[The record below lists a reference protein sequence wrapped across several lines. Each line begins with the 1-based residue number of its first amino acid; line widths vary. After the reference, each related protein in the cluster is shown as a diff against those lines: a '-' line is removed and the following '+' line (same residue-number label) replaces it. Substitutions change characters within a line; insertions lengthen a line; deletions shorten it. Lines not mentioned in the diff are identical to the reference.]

1 MTDGLLVRCLE
12 ALGPSEEPSPVT
24 AWYVPGRV
32 ELLGKH
38 TDYAGGSSL
47 VLALERGFRMVA
59 RPRLDRQI
67 RMIPADRPAQA
78 EAFTLT
84 EPPDRPPG
92 HWLHYPVVT
101 LERIRRNFGEER
113 AHPGA
118 EVAFLSNIPVAAGM
132 SSSSAFMTATF
143 LTFAR
148 LWALEETSAW
158 RANLPGC
165 EQRAAYL
172 GCIENGSTFGSLTG
186 SGGVGTFG
194 GSEDHAAMLCS
205 EEGRIGLFRYDPL
218 QLLHR
223 IEWPDDY
230 LLAVFDS
237 GVPAAKTGASR
248 EAYNRA
254 ALRARTAVKA
264 FNTIQGT
271 AYTSLGELAD
281 GECGPG
287 PGDVLATLARRER
300 DDPALSGLCLAARFD
315 QFYHEDRVWL
325 PAAVASLE
333 RGELDEL
340 GSICDASHQAAAPG
354 LENAIPQTDLLQRSA
369 RELGA
374 PAASCFGAGFGGSVW
389 ALIPSEAAGDFGVR
403 WQNAYRRAFPAE
415 AARGQ
420 VLFTRP
426 GPPARPLPVTDP
438 TRT

>member
-1 MTDGLLVRCLE
+1 VTDGLLLRCLE
-12 ALGPSEEPSPVT
+12 ALGPSEDDSSVT
-24 AWYVPGRV
+24 ACFVPGRV

-47 VLALERGFRMVA
+47 VLALERGFRMTA
-59 RPRLDRQI
+59 RPRPDRRI

-78 EAFTLT
+78 EVFTLD

-92 HWLHYPVVT
+92 HWLHYPAVT
-101 LERIRRNFGEER
+101 LERILRNFGGECI
-113 AHPGA
+113 PTGA

-148 LWALEETSAW
+148 LWTLEETPAW

-172 GCIENGSTFGSLTG
+172 GSIENGSTFGSLSG

-223 IEWPDDY
+223 IDWPEDH
-230 LLAVFDS
+230 LLAIFDS
-237 GVPAAKTGASR
+237 GVPADKTGTRR

-254 ALRARTAVKA
+254 SLRARMAVET
-264 FNTIQGT
+264 FNAAAGT
-271 AYTSLGELAD
+271 AYHSLGGVAD
-281 GECGPG
+281 GACGQG

-300 DDPALSGLCLAARFD
+300 EDPALDGLRLAARFD
-315 QFYHEDRVWL
+315 QFYHEDRIWL
-325 PAAVASLE
+325 PSAAAALE
-333 RGELDEL
+333 RGDLDGL
-340 GSICDASHQAAAPG
+340 GSICDASHQAATPG
-354 LENAIPQTDLLQRSA
+354 LENATPQTDMLQRSA

-374 PAASCFGAGFGGSVW
+374 LAASGFGAGFGGSVW
-389 ALIPSEAAGDFGVR
+389 ALIPSAAAGDFGVR
-403 WQNAYRRAFPAE
+403 WQNDYRRAFPAE
-415 AARGQ
+415 AARGHL
-420 VLFTRP
+420 LFTRP
-426 GPPARPLPVTDP
+426 GPPARSLFIADP
-438 TRT
+438 IRT